1 MLLLDTAAL
10 TGTPERSGFAVAA
23 SSNRRASSPR
33 LASTRSTQYRAPQ
46 KSVKFDTNPIVCDVK
61 CKHITKS
68 SAPKARIFQDQFRTA
83 KDCPKSSSEDLDYA
97 IQTAQELESIVKV
110 FRSGA
115 TAKCQ
120 FECVGPDGIG
130 SCVRCHPLMACA
142 AKVSE
147 LEFLADTGSEEDL
160 LSNTD
165 KRRYYPRLESTNAD
179 NPVNLVTAN
188 GPTSA
193 DKVAK
198 VTVPELNSK
207 VEFYLLNSTP
217 PVVSVGKRC
226 LDEGYGLLATVSQT
240 VLCEARR
247 HETALQIKRQSPRDW
262 R

>member
-1 MLLLDTAAL
+1 M
-10 TGTPERSGFAVAA
+10 
-23 SSNRRASSPR
+23 
-33 LASTRSTQYRAPQ
+33 Y
-46 KSVKFDTNPIVCDVK
+46 DVR
-61 CKHITKS
+61 CKVITKS
-68 SAPKARIFQDQFRTA
+68 SAPKARIFQNQFRTA

-97 IQTAQELESIVKV
+97 IQSAQELENIVKV
-110 FRSGA
+110 FRAGA
-115 TAKCQ
+115 TAECE

-130 SCVRCHPLMACA
+130 SCVHCHPLMACA

-165 KRRYYPRLESTNAD
+165 KRRYYPRSESTNAD

-226 LDEGYGLLATVSQT
+226 LDMRVSDST
-240 VLCEARR
+240 GHR
-247 HETALQIKRQSPRDW
+247 TANHSL
-262 R
+262 